1 MCNKFQASKNMINE
15 IKFVIS
21 YAENNDLIEVA
32 ELYEMFWGD
41 VSHVDK
47 MKRKLS
53 LWENDNRHH
62 LLVAKADGKIIG
74 TIFGVICEELYG
86 ECKPFLVMEDL
97 IVKKEFRRA
106 GVARALL
113 LHIESIGREH
123 DCSQIQ
129 FITESNRKD
138 AISFYET
145 MGYNSKFNIGFK
157 KKL

>member
-1 MCNKFQASKNMINE
+1 MQIELNE
-15 IKFVIS
+15 NSDQIKIE
-21 YAENNDLIEVA
+21 YAKYDDLSEIT
-32 ELYEMFWGD
+32 ELYELFWGD
-41 VSHVDK
+41 KTNVDEMVK
-47 MKRKLS
+47 KFDKIMKD
-53 LWENDNRHH
+53 DNYH
-62 LLVAKADGKIIG
+62 LLIAKIEGKIVG
-74 TIFGVICEELYG
+74 TIFGVICDELYG

-129 FITESNRKD
+129 FITESNRND

-145 MGYNSKFNIGFK
+145 MGYNAKLNIGFK